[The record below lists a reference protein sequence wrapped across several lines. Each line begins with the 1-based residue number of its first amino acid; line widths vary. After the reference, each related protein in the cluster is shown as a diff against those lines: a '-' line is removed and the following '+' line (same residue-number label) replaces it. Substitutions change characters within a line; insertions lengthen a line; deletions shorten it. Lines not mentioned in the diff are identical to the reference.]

1 MVSLGN
7 LIAVARAQILESVRT
22 SMHTA
27 GTVLLFVACVA
38 VTACDQKLSTLGGPT
53 PNLEPTFAS
62 VQSQIFETTDV
73 AGRQACVSC
82 HTNVGR
88 NPSGGLNL
96 AHPVAYDSI
105 VNVASARKAGAIR
118 VIPGDPENSYLVQKL
133 EGRTGIVGVRMP
145 QSGPP
150 YLTDGQI
157 LILKRWIALGA
168 PRN

>member
-1 MVSLGN
+1 MRELGA
-7 LIAVARAQILESVRT
+7 LLLAVVCVIA
-22 SMHTA
+22 A
-27 GTVLLFVACVA
+27 G
-38 VTACDQKLSTLGGPT
+38 CDQKLSTLAGPT
-53 PNLEPTFAS
+53 PDLEPTFAS

-88 NPSGGLNL
+88 TPSGGLNL
-96 AHPVAYDSI
+96 AHAVAYDQI
-105 VNVASARKAGAIR
+105 VNMTSARKPGAIR
-118 VIPGDPENSYLVQKL
+118 VIPGDPDNSYLVQKL
-133 EGRTGIVGVRMP
+133 AGSAGIVGVRMP

-168 PRN
+168 AR